1 MHCIQAPSKEDYNFV
16 NVARLSPEKNHE
28 VLIKVFKTIVEK
40 EKKSKLYI
48 LGDGPLYNQLQ
59 QLIKKMNLEQNVF
72 LLGFIKNPFMFISQ
86 ADCFV
91 LTSNYE
97 GQGMAILEA
106 QVLGKPV
113 IGTNVNGINSVLDG
127 SNGLLVENNIQSITK
142 GLMEFIYGN
151 IPHSH
156 FDYKTYNEEI
166 MYKFEKEI
174 LEFNSEN

>member
-1 MHCIQAPSKEDYNFV
+1 
-16 NVARLSPEKNHE
+16 
-28 VLIKVFKTIVEK
+28 
-40 EKKSKLYI
+40 
-48 LGDGPLYNQLQ
+48 
-59 QLIKKMNLEQNVF
+59 
-72 LLGFIKNPFMFISQ
+72 MFISQ

-97 GQGMAILEA
+97 GQGMTILEA